1 MNKSLIALAF
11 IAASAAFAGSPEIA
25 EGTTFE
31 APPDDADRL
40 IAAGLAKEA
49 EAKSETTR
57 AKSVKA
63 RLLMDHHEHGKAN
76 DLVTLPA
83 DVAKAL
89 VAAGLADTSR
99 EAVAYAATLDQNK
112 PKPTA

>member
-1 MNKSLIALAF
+1 MNKTLIALAF
-11 IAASAAFAGSPEIA
+11 IAASIAFAGSPEIA
-25 EGTTFE
+25 EGVTFE

-49 EAKSETTR
+49 EAKAETTR

-63 RLLMDHHEHGKAN
+63 RLLMDHREYGKAN
-76 DLVTLPA
+76 DLVSLPG

-89 VAAGLADTSR
+89 SNAGLADTSR
-99 EAVAYAATLDQNK
+99 DAVAYAASLEQNK
-112 PKPTA
+112 PKASA